1 MPTFRRGLLI
11 AFACLAFLGPLPAG
25 SPQAGAQAPIRAAP
39 TKFLRIRSENDAP
52 VALETAIVRYRPRS
66 GEGDLTVDLIAV
78 VHIGD
83 RSYYQKLN
91 RHFQEYDALLYEL
104 VASEGTRPAKK
115 GRSDNLLGLLQK
127 ITSLFLDLHLQ
138 VDQIDYSPKHF
149 VHADLSPEGM
159 AAAIKKRGD
168 DGLTL
173 ALGITADLL
182 RQQNLLGQKGA
193 KPDAGLDLPD
203 LQSLLDDPAAPSKIK
218 RLLARQLE
226 QMDDPNGPLG
236 RTLGTILIDD
246 RNQAAMKVL
255 GKEIAKGKKKLGIFY
270 GAAHMPDFDKRLR
283 DEFDLVPAS
292 TRWLPAWN
300 LELRERS
307 PEELLLRLLME
318 SLK

>member
-1 MPTFRRGLLI
+1 MMPTLRHRLLVVLT
-11 AFACLAFLGPLPAG
+11 CLAFLAPAG
-25 SPQAGAQAPIRAAP
+25 LPKLDAQAPNRAAP

-91 RHFQEYDALLYEL
+91 RQFQDYEALLYEL
-104 VASEGTRPAKK
+104 VASEGARPAKK
-115 GRSDNLLGLLQK
+115 GRSDNPLGLLQR

-138 VDQIDYSPKHF
+138 VDQIDYSAKNF

-159 AAAIKKRGD
+159 AAAVKKRGD

-182 RQQNLLGQKGA
+182 RQQNLLQQKGD
-193 KPDAGLDLPD
+193 KAGGGNLPD

-218 RLLARQLE
+218 RLLARQFE

-292 TRWLPAWN
+292 TRWLAAWN
-300 LELRERS
+300 LELRERNL
-307 PEELLLRLLME
+307 EDLLLRLLEE